1 MSQFSSNWD
10 SKKSP
15 GIGSR
20 IIGRFNNPGPLK
32 PRLDE
37 ATRQIQTVMAKLD
50 AAIFKL
56 KDRDAFLFSKIVSS
70 LQKRDSQRASMFA
83 NELAELRKMSKMVTQ
98 SKLALEQIVLRLNT
112 VTELGDVV
120 LTLAPATS
128 IVRNLRESLSGV
140 MPEAEG
146 EMNEISGLL
155 SGILVDAGSVSGSSL
170 NFETANEEAERALA
184 EAAAVAETRIR
195 NNFPDIPQTVQDS
208 EQEKMETA

>member
-1 MSQFSSNWD
+1 MSQFSNNWD
-10 SKKSP
+10 NKKTP

-20 IIGRFNNPGPLK
+20 IIGKFNNPGPLK
-32 PRLDE
+32 PRLDQ

-56 KDRDAFLFSKIVSS
+56 RDRDAFLFNKIVASV
-70 LQKRDSQRASMFA
+70 QKRDSARASMFA

-128 IVRNLRESLSGV
+128 IVRSLRESMSGV
-140 MPEAEG
+140 TPEAEG
-146 EMNEISGLL
+146 EMSEISGLL

-184 EAAAVAETRIR
+184 EAAAVAESRMKER
-195 NNFPDIPQTVQDS
+195 FPDIPQTVSDQN
-208 EQEKMETA
+208 EMEMA

>member
-10 SKKSP
+10 TKKGP

-20 IIGRFNNPGPLK
+20 IVGRFNNPGPLK
-32 PRLDE
+32 PRLDQ

-50 AAIFKL
+50 ATIFKL
-56 KDRDAFLFSKIVSS
+56 RDRDTFLFNKIVASV
-70 LQKRDSQRASMFA
+70 QKRDSARAAMFA

-128 IVRNLRESLSGV
+128 IVRNLRESMSGV

-146 EMNEISGLL
+146 EMSEISGLL

-184 EAAAVAETRIR
+184 EAAAVAETRMKK
-195 NNFPDIPQTVQDS
+195 FPDIPQTAGSSDQD
-208 EQEKMETA
+208 MEMA

>member
-1 MSQFSSNWD
+1 MSQFSNNWD
-10 SKKSP
+10 NKKAP

-20 IIGRFNNPGPLK
+20 IIGKFNNPGPLK
-32 PRLDE
+32 PRLDQ

-50 AAIFKL
+50 SAIFKL
-56 KDRDAFLFSKIVSS
+56 RDRDTFLFNKIVSS

-112 VTELGDVV
+112 VTELGEVV

-128 IVRNLRESLSGV
+128 IVRNLREGLSGV

-146 EMNEISGLL
+146 EMSEISGLL

-184 EAAAVAETRIR
+184 EAAAVAETRMKK
-195 NNFPDIPQTVQDS
+195 FPDIPQTVGDS
-208 EQEKMETA
+208 DQEMEMA

>member
-1 MSQFSSNWD
+1 MSQFSNNWD

-32 PRLDE
+32 PRLDG

-50 AAIFKL
+50 GAIFKL
-56 KDRDAFLFSKIVSS
+56 RERDAFLFSKIVTS

-146 EMNEISGLL
+146 EMSEISGLL

-184 EAAAVAETRIR
+184 EAAAVAETRMR
-195 NNFPDIPQTVQDS
+195 NNFPDIPQTVRDS
-208 EQEKMETA
+208 DQEMEMT